1 MTHTFEGQAF
11 RHFRDRG
18 SGRTFSDLIFRN
30 CTFINSSLSLTTN
43 PRRRSTI
50 RNVTVTNSKT
60 INCDVN
66 CALIEDVLVE
76 NVQSNDFVGIWGAA
90 FKHVTL
96 RGSISHLKISS
107 LIDGVVK
114 PEQQRPFDDAN
125 LRYYQD
131 VDWALDIREAECENI
146 DLRGVPGRLVLR
158 DPATQVLV
166 TRQKAEAGHWRT
178 LALSKTYWPEAL
190 ELYLRESPW
199 DAVVLAIPKRM
210 KKSNYWTY
218 QTLLDGLQVL
228 RGEGIAEP
236 D

>member
-1 MTHTFEGQAF
+1 MTRIFDGREF

-30 CTFINSSLSLTTN
+30 CTFVNSSLSITTN
-43 PRRRSTI
+43 PRHRSTI
-50 RNVTVTNSKT
+50 QNVAV
-60 INCDVN
+60 INARIVNCSVN
-66 CALIEDVLVE
+66 CAIIQDVLVE
-76 NVQSNDFVGIWGAA
+76 NVQNNFLGIWGAA

-96 RGSISHLKISS
+96 RGNITDLKFSS
-107 LIDGVVK
+107 LIDGLVK
-114 PEQQRPFDDAN
+114 PAQQRPFDDAN

-178 LALSKTYWPEAL
+178 FDLSKTYWPEGL

-210 KKSNYWTY
+210 KKSRFWTY
-218 QTLLDGLQVL
+218 QTLLDGLQLL
-228 RGEGIAEP
+228 RDEGIAEP